1 MNELFLSTIALII
14 LYFINKYR
22 KDICRKINLID
33 IPDNVI
39 KLHKKHTP
47 LLGGIMLFSS
57 FIIINLYLIFL
68 EQLTKTSLIVFL
80 CCGSCLLLGLIDD
93 IHKLS
98 YKYKFLLLIIIFYIF
113 VNLDSNLQ
121 IQKLYFLTFG
131 KEFYLNYLSIP
142 FTILCMLLVTNA
154 LNLMDGIDGL
164 CILISI
170 IFLTWIVNVFQNAES
185 LYIILIISL
194 VFIFFL
200 NIKKNIFLGDNG
212 SLFLGSLIGLNIIG
226 NYNFQIEKVN
236 FPIENI
242 FITLMLPGLDMFRVF
257 LIRIMNKKNPFKGDR
272 IHLHHLLLD
281 RGLGNLKILIIF
293 LLLIS
298 LPILLNFFTNIKP
311 ILIIFY
317 YVLFYIILIFKLNK
331 FNFLKK

>member
-57 FIIINLYLIFL
+57 FIIINLYLIFF